1 MLYQLL
7 DWFFVAFHTLLITFN
22 LFGWIR
28 KAWLRYNLITLLLT
42 GGSWIFLGLFYGLG
56 YCPLT
61 DWHWMVLENL
71 AKHPETNSYV
81 AYLFNRVTGLEI
93 SDSFADGLTL
103 WVYLGALCIS
113 LIKNFEKL
121 ISKFPSLVCSNCQ
134 SKKVKP

>member
-81 AYLFNRVTGLEI
+81 AYLFNRIIGIEM
-93 SDSFADGLTL
+93 SDSYADALTL
-103 WVYLGALCIS
+103 YTYLGAIFLSII
-113 LIKNFEKL
+113 LNAK
-121 ISKFPSLVCSNCQ
+121 KFIY
-134 SKKVKP
+134 K

>member
-7 DWFFVAFHTLLITFN
+7 DWFFVAFHTVLIAFN

-42 GGSWIFLGLFYGLG
+42 GVSWIFLGLFYGLG

-61 DWHWMVLENL
+61 DWHWMVLENW

-81 AYLFNRVTGLEI
+81 AYLFNRIIGIEM
-93 SDSFADGLTL
+93 SDSFADSLTL
-103 WVYLGALCIS
+103 WVYLGALGIS
-113 LIKNFEKL
+113 IILNIKEVFM
-121 ISKFPSLVCSNCQ
+121 SKQKC
-134 SKKVKP
+134 